1 MRCVLF
7 EWGVKGGEDAVCC
20 SVVQGVAV
28 CCSVVQGVAVCCRV
42 VQCVAGGVG
51 GGEDAD
57 PPGDRECCN
66 SFSRCCRWS

>member
-1 MRCVLF
+1 VRCVLF
-7 EWGVKGGEDAVCC
+7 EWGVKGGED
-20 SVVQGVAV
+20 AV

-66 SFSRCCRWS
+66 SFSRCCSWF